1 MISTLNPSAQQFLD
15 GLNRIGDAMTSA
27 QREVTTGL
35 KITQVSDAP
44 DSISLVLEAHA
55 NLGSTQQVL
64 TNLGR
69 VKTEVD
75 AGEQALQSAVQAFD
89 QVQTLAAQGATDIQT
104 PAGRADIAQQVD
116 ALLQQMVGLAGSRIE
131 GRYIFSGDLDQQV
144 PYTYDAAQIPPVSAY
159 GGSASTRQVLS
170 PNGTT
175 FSVALTA
182 QQIFDSA
189 DPTTNV
195 FTSME
200 NLSTALKN
208 NDSAAIQTS
217 LDGLAKVS
225 QYLNSQLAFYGTAQN
240 QVANATTN
248 GQTLETQLQTQIAG
262 LQDADLTQS
271 ILDLTQAQTQQQA
284 ALGSWAQLPRKT
296 LFDYIG

>member
-15 GLNRIGDAMTSA
+15 NLNRIGDAMTSA
-27 QREVTTGL
+27 QREVSTGL

-44 DSISLVLEAHA
+44 DSISLLLEAHA
-55 NLGSTQQVL
+55 DLASTQQVL

-75 AGEQALQSAVQAFD
+75 AGEQALQNAVQTFE
-89 QVQTLAAQGATDIQT
+89 QVQTLAAQGATDTQT
-104 PAGRADIAQQVD
+104 AAARVDIAQQVD
-116 ALLQQMVGLAGSRIE
+116 ALLQRTVGLAATRIE
-131 GRYIFSGDLDQQV
+131 GRYIFSGDRDQQV

-159 GGSASTRQVLS
+159 GGSASTRQVQS
-170 PNGTT
+170 PGGAT
-175 FSVALTA
+175 FTVALTA

-195 FTSME
+195 FTSIE
-200 NLSTALKN
+200 SLSTALKN

-217 LDGLAKVS
+217 LDGLAKVGEF
-225 QYLNSQLAFYGTAQN
+225 LNSQLAFYGTAQN
-240 QVANATTN
+240 QVASATTD
-248 GQTLETQLQTQIAG
+248 GQTLETQLQTEVAG
-262 LQDADLTQS
+262 LQDADLAKS

>member
-1 MISTLNPSAQQFLD
+1 MISTLNPVAQQFLD
-15 GLNRIGDAMTSA
+15 NLNRIGDAMTSA
-27 QREVTTGL
+27 QREVSTGL

-75 AGEQALQSAVQAFD
+75 AGEQALQSAVQMFD
-89 QVQTLAAQGATDIQT
+89 QVQTLAAQGATDTQT

-116 ALLQQMVGLAGSRIE
+116 ALLQQTVGLAGARNE
-131 GRYIFSGDLDQQV
+131 GRYIFSGDRDQQV

-195 FTSME
+195 FTSIE

-240 QVANATTN
+240 QVASATTD
-248 GQTLETQLQTQIAG
+248 GQTRQIQLQTNIAN
-262 LQDADLTQS
+262 LQDADLAQS
-271 ILDLTQAQTQQQA
+271 ILNLTQAQTQQQA
-284 ALGSWAQLPRKT
+284 ALTSWAQLPRKT